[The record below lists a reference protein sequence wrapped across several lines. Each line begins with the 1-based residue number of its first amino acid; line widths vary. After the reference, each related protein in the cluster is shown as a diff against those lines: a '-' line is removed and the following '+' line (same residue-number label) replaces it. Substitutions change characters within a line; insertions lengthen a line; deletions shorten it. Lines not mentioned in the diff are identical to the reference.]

1 MQQQPSDRNVVREM
15 RVRLPL
21 PILIPVGALLCI
33 AIVTIG
39 LSRILLNIP
48 SDAAVIVALAV
59 AIDVLGAAAY
69 VASRPRMDGGTLAEL
84 FMVALF
90 PVIIGIVL
98 TQINFTSSTAASSK
112 GGGAPPAAAVSNTA
126 TLVAKNVAFVQKTLT
141 VIGKNGFTVHF
152 DNQDPTSH
160 NFGIYDK
167 KGGKE
172 LFKGNVVTGPN
183 TTDYKVKPLKP
194 GTYYYQCDIHPDSMN
209 GSLTVK

>member
-1 MQQQPSDRNVVREM
+1 MQQHSDDNVVREM
-15 RVRLPL
+15 RVKLPL
-21 PILIPVGALLCI
+21 PILIPVGALLLI
-33 AIVTIG
+33 AIITIG

-48 SDAAVIVALAV
+48 ADAAVIVALAV

-69 VASRPRMDGGTLAEL
+69 LAARPSMARGTMAEL
-84 FMVALF
+84 LMVALF

-98 TQINFTSSTAASSK
+98 TQINFSSTETTKSP
-112 GGGAPPAAAVSNTA
+112 GGSAPPPAAVSNTA
-126 TLVAKNVAFVQKTLT
+126 TLDAKNVAFVQKTLT
-141 VIGKNGFTVHF
+141 VLGKKGFTIHF
-152 DNQDPTSH
+152 DNEDPTSH

-183 TTDYKVKPLKP
+183 TTDYKVKPFKP

-209 GSLTVK
+209 GTLTVK

>member
-1 MQQQPSDRNVVREM
+1 MQEHRDQNVVREM
-15 RVRLPL
+15 RVKLPL
-21 PILIPVGALLCI
+21 PILIPVGALLLI

-48 SDAAVIVALAV
+48 SQAAVIVALAV

-69 VASRPRMDGGTLAEL
+69 LAAKPSMARGTVAEL
-84 FMVALF
+84 LMVALF
-90 PVIIGIVL
+90 PVVIGIVL
-98 TQINFTSSTAASSK
+98 TQINFSSSTTPTSK
-112 GGGAPPAAAVSNTA
+112 GGPPPAAAVSNTA
-126 TLVAKNVAFVQKTLT
+126 TLDAKNVAFVQKTLT
-141 VIGKNGFTVHF
+141 VIGKKGFTIHF

-183 TTDYKVKPLKP
+183 TTDYKVKPFKP
-194 GTYYYQCDIHPDSMN
+194 GTYYYQCDIHPTSMF
-209 GSLTVK
+209 GTLTVK